1 MNLNNVY
8 DYDGSFSDNPVVLA
22 MYEGITTTLDEYY
35 DSLQAPPLS
44 ALLMPQD
51 LDAIHRVITSAKLS
65 GNGEKRI
72 FAIRDIMARRGFTQ
86 LAGGT
91 NRSVFTHPN
100 YPHIA
105 VKVAIDNVGI
115 HDNPA
120 EYNNQ
125 FILKPYCTKC
135 FEVSADGA
143 VGVFEKVGRIRNSVE
158 FYQMW
163 DDIYSLCEYFVTEK
177 ELLLEDFGIK
187 FFMNWGIRYGFGPVL
202 LDFPYVYDIDWDK
215 LHCDRPNDDGTI
227 CNGNIDYDDRFDF
240 LVCEKCGKRYR
251 AVDIAKK
258 REVGKGVLTKI
269 SGGKKMQITLKR
281 GNEVIKTTD
290 ELEVTKTMGKPAV
303 AKSWRNKI
311 MSNEAAGI
319 SSDSV
324 KIRLVRGGTEIASYQ
339 ADKVVKEDF
348 GLVVKVTRGEE
359 EVATT
364 TENHNIV
371 SDVEEN
377 SGLVVKVTR
386 EAEPVTEE
394 TPVVEENTEIPK
406 ITYTDSEVEE
416 SFIKD
421 VEAVVDQL
429 DDTTVTNETVED
441 SKDQDNVFAVRGKI
455 VNSVDSGIK
464 FVATDINKPF
474 NKILENMDDNHVD
487 IVDKGFMDAISEFS
501 NKNAEVEALVAKKVA
516 NDIDNVILDD
526 LKKNSITTK
535 EEAPVE
541 TSVEELDKEMAEA
554 EADAQTEP
562 IEDIDTAF
570 NHIFESLKKNSIAA
584 EKEEPVVEAV
594 EAVIE
599 EKLENSNSKRPAK
612 KAKKSSS
619 KKVEEKPKASKKKPV
634 AKKTTKVSKPVEI
647 VEEDPEDPKPALDT
661 STDTELLTDVAATLD
676 PYEAPIETE
685 AEVAH
690 DMIAEMVASK
700 EPIALELIRDSD
712 TKVTVD
718 DILKNY

>member
-44 ALLMPQD
+44 ALLLPQD

-100 YPHIA
+100 YPNIA

-187 FFMNWGIRYGFGPVL
+187 FFMNWGIRYGYGPVL

-269 SGGKKMQITLKR
+269 LGGKKMQITLKR
-281 GNEVIKTTD
+281 GNEVIMETNTPDVSKTI
-290 ELEVTKTMGKPAV
+290 GRPAV

-324 KIRLVRGGTEIASYQ
+324 KIKLVRGGKEIAAYQ
-339 ADKVVKEDF
+339 ASKVDKKEEDF

-359 EVATT
+359 EVVEDTT
-364 TENHNIV
+364 IN
-371 SDVEEN
+371 SSVEEN
-377 SGLVVKVTR
+377 SGLTVKATR
-386 EAEPVTEE
+386 ETEPVVEEKAETPVAEENVEEPVTEEAPVVEEPAVE
-394 TPVVEENTEIPK
+394 TPVVEENVEEPV
-406 ITYTDSEVEE
+406 VEE
-416 SFIKD
+416 SETHD
-421 VEAVVDQL
+421 SVES
-429 DDTTVTNETVED
+429 DDLAEESKIESISDDDSTIDPNIEFTTFDAAAE
-441 SKDQDNVFAVRGKI
+441 
-455 VNSVDSGIK
+455 
-464 FVATDINKPF
+464 F
-474 NKILENMDDNHVD
+474 NKILESRDN
-487 IVDKGFMDAISEFS
+487 
-501 NKNAEVEALVAKKVA
+501 
-516 NDIDNVILDD
+516 
-526 LKKNSITTK
+526 
-535 EEAPVE
+535 
-541 TSVEELDKEMAEA
+541 
-554 EADAQTEP
+554 
-562 IEDIDTAF
+562 
-570 NHIFESLKKNSIAA
+570 NHIADVIIE
-584 EKEEPVVEAV
+584 EEP
-594 EAVIE
+594 
-599 EKLENSNSKRPAK
+599 ENSNSKRPAK
-612 KAKKSSS
+612 KAKKSS
-619 KKVEEKPKASKKKPV
+619 KKIEKNVEEKPKASKKKSS
-634 AKKTTKVSKPVEI
+634 AKKTTKASKPVEI
-647 VEEDPEDPKPALDT
+647 VEDPEDPKPALDT
-661 STDTELLTDVAATLD
+661 STDTEILADIAATLD
-676 PYEAPIETE
+676 PYEAPVETE

-690 DMIAEMVASK
+690 DMVEEMVASGQ
-700 EPIALELIRDSD
+700 PISLELIRNSD

-718 DILKNY
+718 DILNNY

>member
-44 ALLMPQD
+44 TLLMPQD

-163 DDIYSLCEYFVTEK
+163 DDIYSLCEYFVIEK

-324 KIRLVRGGTEIASYQ
+324 KIRLVRGGTEISSYQ
-339 ADKVVKEDF
+339 ASKVVKEDF
-348 GLVVKVTRGEE
+348 GLVVKVTGGGDD
-359 EVATT
+359 VTAAT
-364 TENHNIV
+364 EDHNIT

-377 SGLVVKVTR
+377 SGMVVKVTR
-386 EAEPVTEE
+386 EAEPVAEE
-394 TPVVEENTEIPK
+394 TPVVKEK
-406 ITYTDSEVEE
+406 VEE
-416 SFIKD
+416 
-421 VEAVVDQL
+421 AV
-429 DDTTVTNETVED
+429 TEKETVED
-441 SKDQDNVFAVRGKI
+441 SKDRDNVFAVRGKI

-487 IVDKGFMDAISEFS
+487 IVDKDFMDAISEFG
-501 NKNAEVEALVAKKVA
+501 NKNAEVEALVAKKIA

-541 TSVEELDKEMAEA
+541 TSVDELDKEMAEA
-554 EADAQTEP
+554 EPDAQTEP

-570 NHIFESLKKNSIAA
+570 NHIFESLKKNSITVEEA
-584 EKEEPVVEAV
+584 EKVEPVVEAV

-634 AKKTTKVSKPVEI
+634 AKKTAKVSKPVEI

-700 EPIALELIRDSD
+700 EPITLELIRDSD

>member
-8 DYDGSFSDNPVVLA
+8 DYDGSFSDNPAVLA

-359 EVATT
+359 EVTATT
-364 TENHNIV
+364 EDHNIV

-386 EAEPVTEE
+386 EAEPVAEE
-394 TPVVEENTEIPK
+394 TPVVEEK
-406 ITYTDSEVEE
+406 VVEE
-416 SFIKD
+416 
-421 VEAVVDQL
+421 AVAEK
-429 DDTTVTNETVED
+429 ETVED

-455 VNSVDSGIK
+455 VNIVDSGIK

-487 IVDKGFMDAISEFS
+487 IVDKGFMDAISEFG
-501 NKNAEVEALVAKKVA
+501 NKNAGVEALVAKKVA

-535 EEAPVE
+535 EEAPEE
-541 TSVEELDKEMAEA
+541 TSVEELDKEIAEA
-554 EADAQTEP
+554 EADAQAEP

-570 NHIFESLKKNSIAA
+570 NHIFESLKKNSITAEEA
-584 EKEEPVVEAV
+584 EKVEPVVEAV

-647 VEEDPEDPKPALDT
+647 AEDPEDPKPALDT

>member
-386 EAEPVTEE
+386 EAEPVAEE
-394 TPVVEENTEIPK
+394 TPVVKENTEIPK

-464 FVATDINKPF
+464 FVAGDINKSF
-474 NKILENMDDNHVD
+474 NKILENMDNH
-487 IVDKGFMDAISEFS
+487 IVITDKG
-501 NKNAEVEALVAKKVA
+501 
-516 NDIDNVILDD
+516 
-526 LKKNSITTK
+526 
-535 EEAPVE
+535 EEATVE

-554 EADAQTEP
+554 EADVQAEP

-570 NHIFESLKKNSIAA
+570 NHIFESLKKNSITVEEA
-584 EKEEPVVEAV
+584 EKVEPVVEAV

-647 VEEDPEDPKPALDT
+647 AEDPEDPKPALDT

-685 AEVAH
+685 AEVVH

>member
-35 DSLQAPPLS
+35 DSLQAPSLS
-44 ALLMPQD
+44 TLLMPQD

-359 EVATT
+359 EVTTT

-377 SGLVVKVTR
+377 SGLVVRVTRGKEEVAEVEEPAIDSSVDENPELVVKVTR
-386 EAEPVTEE
+386 EAEPVAEE
-394 TPVVEENTEIPK
+394 TPAVEEK
-406 ITYTDSEVEE
+406 VEE
-416 SFIKD
+416 TATEEP
-421 VEAVVDQL
+421 VE
-429 DDTTVTNETVED
+429 EY
-441 SKDQDNVFAVRGKI
+441 KDQDNVFAVRGKI
-455 VNSVDSGIK
+455 VNSADISIE
-464 FVATDINKPF
+464 FVAGDINKPF
-474 NKILENMDDNHVD
+474 NKILENMDNH
-487 IVDKGFMDAISEFS
+487 IVITDKAHIDEIVKITDTE
-501 NKNAEVEALVAKKVA
+501 EPA
-516 NDIDNVILDD
+516 N
-526 LKKNSITTK
+526 

-541 TSVEELDKEMAEA
+541 TSVEELDNEIA
-554 EADAQTEP
+554 EADAQAES

-634 AKKTTKVSKPVEI
+634 AKKTTKVFKPVEI
-647 VEEDPEDPKPALDT
+647 AEDPEDPKPALDT

>member
-8 DYDGSFSDNPVVLA
+8 DYDGSFSDNPAVLA

-44 ALLMPQD
+44 TLLMPQD

-269 SGGKKMQITLKR
+269 SGGKRMQITLKR

-377 SGLVVKVTR
+377 SGMVVKVTR
-386 EAEPVTEE
+386 ETETVAEE

-429 DDTTVTNETVED
+429 DDTTITNETVED

-455 VNSVDSGIK
+455 VNSDDISIK
-464 FVATDINKPF
+464 FDAGDINKSF
-474 NKILENMDDNHVD
+474 NKILENDDM
-487 IVDKGFMDAISEFS
+487 KSFFGQ
-501 NKNAEVEALVAKKVA
+501 
-516 NDIDNVILDD
+516 ILDD
-526 LKKNSITTK
+526 LKKNSSIKAVDRIKIIASDINKSSNEILENMDDKIRAEIAESYAQLESTK
-535 EEAPVE
+535 
-541 TSVEELDKEMAEA
+541 
-554 EADAQTEP
+554 
-562 IEDIDTAF
+562 
-570 NHIFESLKKNSIAA
+570 
-584 EKEEPVVEAV
+584 KEEPVVEAV

-634 AKKTTKVSKPVEI
+634 AKKTAKVSKPVEI
-647 VEEDPEDPKPALDT
+647 AEDPEDPKPALDT

>member
-1 MNLNNVY
+1 
-8 DYDGSFSDNPVVLA
+8 

-35 DSLQAPPLS
+35 DSLQAPSLS
-44 ALLMPQD
+44 TLLMPQD

-359 EVATT
+359 EVTTAT
-364 TENHNIV
+364 EDHNIV

-386 EAEPVTEE
+386 GKEEVAEVEEPAIDSSVDENPELVVKVTREAEPVAEE
-394 TPVVEENTEIPK
+394 TPVIEEKVEETATEEP
-406 ITYTDSEVEE
+406 VEE
-416 SFIKD
+416 Y
-421 VEAVVDQL
+421 
-429 DDTTVTNETVED
+429 
-441 SKDQDNVFAVRGKI
+441 KDQDNVFAVRGKI
-455 VNSVDSGIK
+455 VNSDDISIK
-464 FVATDINKPF
+464 FVAGDINKSF
-474 NKILENMDDNHVD
+474 NKILENMDNH
-487 IVDKGFMDAISEFS
+487 IVIADKGIMEGINELANE
-501 NKNAEVEALVAKKVA
+501 NAKAEALVVKKLI
-516 NDIDNVILDD
+516 NDNDEEIRGFFDQVLSRNRALDNIE
-526 LKKNSITTK
+526 KNSIDK

-541 TSVEELDKEMAEA
+541 PEVKAEVVEEKVQKPA
-554 EADAQTEP
+554 
-562 IEDIDTAF
+562 I
-570 NHIFESLKKNSIAA
+570 
-584 EKEEPVVEAV
+584 EAV

-599 EKLENSNSKRPAK
+599 EELENSNSKRPAK

-634 AKKTTKVSKPVEI
+634 AKKTAKVSKPVEI
-647 VEEDPEDPKPALDT
+647 AEDPEDPKPALDT

>member
-100 YPHIA
+100 YPNIA

-269 SGGKKMQITLKR
+269 LGGKKMQITLKR
-281 GNEVIKTTD
+281 GNEVIMETNTPDVSKTI
-290 ELEVTKTMGKPAV
+290 GRPAV

-324 KIRLVRGGTEIASYQ
+324 KVKLVRGGKEIAAYQ
-339 ADKVVKEDF
+339 ASKVDKKEEDF

-359 EVATT
+359 EVVEDTT
-364 TENHNIV
+364 IN
-371 SDVEEN
+371 SSVEEN
-377 SGLVVKVTR
+377 SGLTVKVTR
-386 EAEPVTEE
+386 EAEPVVEEGEVEASVVEENAEENVTEE
-394 TPVVEENTEIPK
+394 TPVVEEPAVETPVVEENVEEPV
-406 ITYTDSEVEE
+406 VEE
-416 SFIKD
+416 SETHD
-421 VEAVVDQL
+421 GVES
-429 DDTTVTNETVED
+429 DDLAEESKIESISDDD
-441 SKDQDNVFAVRGKI
+441 STIDPNIEFTAFDA
-455 VNSVDSGIK
+455 
-464 FVATDINKPF
+464 AAEF
-474 NKILENMDDNHVD
+474 NKILESRDN
-487 IVDKGFMDAISEFS
+487 
-501 NKNAEVEALVAKKVA
+501 
-516 NDIDNVILDD
+516 
-526 LKKNSITTK
+526 
-535 EEAPVE
+535 
-541 TSVEELDKEMAEA
+541 
-554 EADAQTEP
+554 
-562 IEDIDTAF
+562 
-570 NHIFESLKKNSIAA
+570 NHIADVI
-584 EKEEPVVEAV
+584 
-594 EAVIE
+594 IE
-599 EKLENSNSKRPAK
+599 EELENSNSKRPAK
-612 KAKKSSS
+612 KAKKSS
-619 KKVEEKPKASKKKPV
+619 KKIEKNVEEKPKASKKKSS
-634 AKKTTKVSKPVEI
+634 AKKTTKASKPVEI
-647 VEEDPEDPKPALDT
+647 VEDPEDPKPALDT
-661 STDTELLTDVAATLD
+661 STDTEIMTDIAATLD
-676 PYEAPIETE
+676 TYEAPVETE

-690 DMIAEMVASK
+690 DMVEEMVASGQ
-700 EPIALELIRDSD
+700 PISLELIRNSD

-718 DILKNY
+718 DILNNY

>member
-44 ALLMPQD
+44 TLLMPQD

-100 YPHIA
+100 YPNIA

-386 EAEPVTEE
+386 EAEPVAEE
-394 TPVVEENTEIPK
+394 TPVVKEK
-406 ITYTDSEVEE
+406 VEE
-416 SFIKD
+416 
-421 VEAVVDQL
+421 AVAEK
-429 DDTTVTNETVED
+429 ETVED

-455 VNSVDSGIK
+455 VNSVDAGIK

-474 NKILENMDDNHVD
+474 NKILENMDDNHVVL
-487 IVDKGFMDAISEFS
+487 IDKAEEA
-501 NKNAEVEALVAKKVA
+501 NAEE
-516 NDIDNVILDD
+516 
-526 LKKNSITTK
+526 
-535 EEAPVE
+535 VE
-541 TSVEELDKEMAEA
+541 TSVDELDNEMAEA
-554 EADAQTEP
+554 EADAQAEP

-570 NHIFESLKKNSIAA
+570 NHIFESLKKNSIVGEDEEVLEKKEEA
-584 EKEEPVVEAV
+584 EKVEPVVEAV

>member
-8 DYDGSFSDNPVVLA
+8 DYDGSFSDNPAVLA

-269 SGGKKMQITLKR
+269 SGGKRMQITLKR

-311 MSNEAAGI
+311 MSNEATGI

-386 EAEPVTEE
+386 ETEPVAEE
-394 TPVVEENTEIPK
+394 TPVVEEK
-406 ITYTDSEVEE
+406 VEE
-416 SFIKD
+416 
-421 VEAVVDQL
+421 AV
-429 DDTTVTNETVED
+429 TKKETVED

-455 VNSVDSGIK
+455 VNSVDSIK
-464 FVATDINKPF
+464 SVDPDINKPF

-487 IVDKGFMDAISEFS
+487 IVDKGFMVAISEFG

-516 NDIDNVILDD
+516 NDVDNVVLDD

-535 EEAPVE
+535 EEAPEE
-541 TSVEELDKEMAEA
+541 TSVEDLDKEMAEA
-554 EADAQTEP
+554 EAEP

-570 NHIFESLKKNSIAA
+570 NHIFESLKKNSIAVEEA
-584 EKEEPVVEAV
+584 EKVEPVVEAV

-647 VEEDPEDPKPALDT
+647 AEDPEDPKPALDT

>member
-100 YPHIA
+100 YPNIA

-163 DDIYSLCEYFVTEK
+163 DDIYSLCEYFITEK

-187 FFMNWGIRYGFGPVL
+187 FFMNWGIRYGYGPVL

-269 SGGKKMQITLKR
+269 LGGKKMQITLKR
-281 GNEVIKTTD
+281 GNEVIMETNTPDVSKTI
-290 ELEVTKTMGKPAV
+290 GRPAV

-324 KIRLVRGGTEIASYQ
+324 KIKLVRGGKEIAAYQ
-339 ADKVVKEDF
+339 ASKVDKKEEDF

-359 EVATT
+359 EVVEDTT
-364 TENHNIV
+364 IN
-371 SDVEEN
+371 SSVEEN
-377 SGLVVKVTR
+377 SGLTVKVTR
-386 EAEPVTEE
+386 EAEPVVEEGEVEAPVVEENAEETVTEE
-394 TPVVEENTEIPK
+394 TPVVEEPAVETPV
-406 ITYTDSEVEE
+406 VEE
-416 SFIKD
+416 N
-421 VEAVVDQL
+421 VEEPVGEESETHDSVES
-429 DDTTVTNETVED
+429 DDLAEESKIESISDDD
-441 SKDQDNVFAVRGKI
+441 STIDPNIEFTAFDA
-455 VNSVDSGIK
+455 
-464 FVATDINKPF
+464 AAEF
-474 NKILENMDDNHVD
+474 NKILESRDN
-487 IVDKGFMDAISEFS
+487 
-501 NKNAEVEALVAKKVA
+501 
-516 NDIDNVILDD
+516 
-526 LKKNSITTK
+526 
-535 EEAPVE
+535 
-541 TSVEELDKEMAEA
+541 
-554 EADAQTEP
+554 
-562 IEDIDTAF
+562 
-570 NHIFESLKKNSIAA
+570 NHIADVI
-584 EKEEPVVEAV
+584 
-594 EAVIE
+594 IE
-599 EKLENSNSKRPAK
+599 EELENSNSKRPAK
-612 KAKKSSS
+612 KAKKSS
-619 KKVEEKPKASKKKPV
+619 KKIEKNVEEKPKASKKKSS
-634 AKKTTKVSKPVEI
+634 AKKTTKASKPVEI
-647 VEEDPEDPKPALDT
+647 VEDPEDPKPALDT
-661 STDTELLTDVAATLD
+661 STDTEILADIAATLD
-676 PYEAPIETE
+676 PYEAPVETE

-690 DMIAEMVASK
+690 DMVEEMVASGQ
-700 EPIALELIRDSD
+700 PISLELIRNSD

-718 DILKNY
+718 DILNNY

>member
-8 DYDGSFSDNPVVLA
+8 DYDGSFSDNPAVLA

-371 SDVEEN
+371 SNVEEN

-386 EAEPVTEE
+386 EAEPVAEE
-394 TPVVEENTEIPK
+394 TPVVEENTGIPK

-429 DDTTVTNETVED
+429 DDTTITNETVED

-474 NKILENMDDNHVD
+474 NKILENMDENHVA
-487 IVDKGFMDAISEFS
+487 ITEKAFVDNITK
-501 NKNAEVEALVAKKVA
+501 EADV
-516 NDIDNVILDD
+516 
-526 LKKNSITTK
+526 
-535 EEAPVE
+535 EEAPEE
-541 TSVEELDKEMAEA
+541 TSVEELDKEMA
-554 EADAQTEP
+554 DAQAEP

-570 NHIFESLKKNSIAA
+570 NHIFESLKKNSITVEEA
-584 EKEEPVVEAV
+584 EKVEPVVEAV

-619 KKVEEKPKASKKKPV
+619 KKVEEKPKASKKKPA

>member
-269 SGGKKMQITLKR
+269 SGGKRMQITLKR

-386 EAEPVTEE
+386 EAEPVAEE
-394 TPVVEENTEIPK
+394 TPVVEEKAE
-406 ITYTDSEVEE
+406 
-416 SFIKD
+416 
-421 VEAVVDQL
+421 EAVAKE
-429 DDTTVTNETVED
+429 ETVED

-487 IVDKGFMDAISEFS
+487 IVDKGFMDAISEFG

-541 TSVEELDKEMAEA
+541 TSVDELDKEMAEA
-554 EADAQTEP
+554 EADAQAES

-570 NHIFESLKKNSIAA
+570 NHIFESLKKNSVTVEEA
-584 EKEEPVVEAV
+584 EKVEPVVEAV
-594 EAVIE
+594 ESVIE

-634 AKKTTKVSKPVEI
+634 AKKTAKVSKPVD
-647 VEEDPEDPKPALDT
+647 VAEDPEDPKPALDT

>member
-100 YPHIA
+100 YPNIA

-187 FFMNWGIRYGFGPVL
+187 FFMNWGIRYGYGPVL

-258 REVGKGVLTKI
+258 REVGKGVLTKML
-269 SGGKKMQITLKR
+269 GGKKMQITLKR
-281 GNEVIKTTD
+281 GNEVIMETNTPDVSKTI
-290 ELEVTKTMGKPAV
+290 GRPAV

-319 SSDSV
+319 GSDSV
-324 KIRLVRGGTEIASYQ
+324 KIKLVRGGKEIAAYQ
-339 ADKVVKEDF
+339 ASKVDKKEEDF

-359 EVATT
+359 EKVVEDTT
-364 TENHNIV
+364 INSSVDDH
-371 SDVEEN
+371 
-377 SGLVVKVTR
+377 SGLVVKLTR
-386 EAEPVTEE
+386 EAK
-394 TPVVEENTEIPK
+394 PVVEEEAPVVEAEAETPVAEENVEEPATEEDAPVVEAEVKTQAIEENIDEPVVEDT
-406 ITYTDSEVEE
+406 IVDESEVHDNVESDDLAEE
-416 SFIKD
+416 SKIESVND
-421 VEAVVDQL
+421 
-429 DDTTVTNETVED
+429 ND
-441 SKDQDNVFAVRGKI
+441 SAID
-455 VNSVDSGIK
+455 
-464 FVATDINKPF
+464 TDIDSAAFDTAAEF
-474 NKILENMDDNHVD
+474 NKILE
-487 IVDKGFMDAISEFS
+487 EE
-501 NKNAEVEALVAKKVA
+501 NKNQVAA
-516 NDIDNVILDD
+516 I
-526 LKKNSITTK
+526 
-535 EEAPVE
+535 EEAP
-541 TSVEELDKEMAEA
+541 AEVA
-554 EADAQTEP
+554 
-562 IEDIDTAF
+562 
-570 NHIFESLKKNSIAA
+570 
-584 EKEEPVVEAV
+584 
-594 EAVIE
+594 IE
-599 EKLENSNSKRPAK
+599 EELENSNSKRPAK

-619 KKVEEKPKASKKKPV
+619 KKVEEKPKAKASKKKPV

-647 VEEDPEDPKPALDT
+647 VDDPEDPKPALDT
-661 STDTELLTDVAATLD
+661 STDTGILTDVVATLD
-676 PYEAPIETE
+676 PYEAPVEIES
-685 AEVAH
+685 EVAH
-690 DMIAEMVASK
+690 DMVEEMVASGQ
-700 EPIALELIRDSD
+700 PISLELIRNSD

-718 DILKNY
+718 DILNNY

>member
-100 YPHIA
+100 YPNIA

-187 FFMNWGIRYGFGPVL
+187 FFMNWGIRYGYGPVL

-269 SGGKKMQITLKR
+269 LGGKKMQITLKR

-348 GLVVKVTRGEE
+348 GLVVKVTRCE

-364 TENHNIV
+364 TEDHNIV
-371 SDVEEN
+371 SDDEEN

-386 EAEPVTEE
+386 EAEPVAEE

-429 DDTTVTNETVED
+429 DDTTITNETVED

-455 VNSVDSGIK
+455 VNSDDISIE
-464 FVATDINKPF
+464 FVAGDINKSS
-474 NKILENMDDNHVD
+474 NEILENIDDK
-487 IVDKGFMDAISEFS
+487 IR
-501 NKNAEVEALVAKKVA
+501 AEIAESYAQLE
-516 NDIDNVILDD
+516 
-526 LKKNSITTK
+526 STK
-535 EEAPVE
+535 
-541 TSVEELDKEMAEA
+541 
-554 EADAQTEP
+554 
-562 IEDIDTAF
+562 
-570 NHIFESLKKNSIAA
+570 
-584 EKEEPVVEAV
+584 KEEPVVEAV

-647 VEEDPEDPKPALDT
+647 VEDPEDPKPALDT
-661 STDTELLTDVAATLD
+661 STDTEILADIAATLD
-676 PYEAPIETE
+676 PYEAPVETE

-690 DMIAEMVASK
+690 DMVEEMVASGQ
-700 EPIALELIRDSD
+700 PISLELIRNSD

-718 DILKNY
+718 DILNNY

>member
-35 DSLQAPPLS
+35 DSLQAPSLS
-44 ALLMPQD
+44 TLLMPQD

-359 EVATT
+359 EVTTAT
-364 TENHNIV
+364 EDHNIV

-386 EAEPVTEE
+386 GKEEVAEVEEPAIDSSVDENPELVVKVTREAEPVAEE
-394 TPVVEENTEIPK
+394 TPVIEEKVEETATEEP
-406 ITYTDSEVEE
+406 VEE
-416 SFIKD
+416 Y
-421 VEAVVDQL
+421 
-429 DDTTVTNETVED
+429 
-441 SKDQDNVFAVRGKI
+441 KDQDNVFAVRGKI
-455 VNSVDSGIK
+455 VNSDDISIK
-464 FVATDINKPF
+464 FVAGDINKSF
-474 NKILENMDDNHVD
+474 NKILENMDNH
-487 IVDKGFMDAISEFS
+487 IVIADKGIMEGINELANE
-501 NKNAEVEALVAKKVA
+501 NAKAEALVVKKLI
-516 NDIDNVILDD
+516 NDNDEEIRGFFDQVLSRNRALDNIE
-526 LKKNSITTK
+526 KNSIDK

-541 TSVEELDKEMAEA
+541 PEVKAEVVEEKVQKPA
-554 EADAQTEP
+554 
-562 IEDIDTAF
+562 I
-570 NHIFESLKKNSIAA
+570 
-584 EKEEPVVEAV
+584 EAV

-599 EKLENSNSKRPAK
+599 EELENSNSKRPAK

-634 AKKTTKVSKPVEI
+634 AKKTAKVSKPVEI
-647 VEEDPEDPKPALDT
+647 AEDPEDPKPALDT

>member
-135 FEVSADGA
+135 FEISADGA

-377 SGLVVKVTR
+377 SGMVVKVTR
-386 EAEPVTEE
+386 EAEPVAEE

-406 ITYTDSEVEE
+406 IAYTDSEVEE

-429 DDTTVTNETVED
+429 DDTTITNETVED

-455 VNSVDSGIK
+455 VNSVDSSIK
-464 FVATDINKPF
+464 FVAGDINKSF
-474 NKILENMDDNHVD
+474 NKTLENDDMKSFFGQV
-487 IVDKGFMDAISEFS
+487 
-501 NKNAEVEALVAKKVA
+501 
-516 NDIDNVILDD
+516 LDD
-526 LKKNSITTK
+526 LKKNSSIKAVDRIKIVASDINKSSNEILKNMDDKIRAEIAESYAQLESTK
-535 EEAPVE
+535 
-541 TSVEELDKEMAEA
+541 KE
-554 EADAQTEP
+554 
-562 IEDIDTAF
+562 
-570 NHIFESLKKNSIAA
+570 K
-584 EKEEPVVEAV
+584 PVVEAV

-647 VEEDPEDPKPALDT
+647 AEDP
-661 STDTELLTDVAATLD
+661 
-676 PYEAPIETE
+676 
-685 AEVAH
+685 
-690 DMIAEMVASK
+690 
-700 EPIALELIRDSD
+700 
-712 TKVTVD
+712 
-718 DILKNY
+718 

>member
-100 YPHIA
+100 YPNIA

-163 DDIYSLCEYFVTEK
+163 DDIYSLCEYFITEK

-187 FFMNWGIRYGFGPVL
+187 FFMNWGIRYGYGPVL

-269 SGGKKMQITLKR
+269 LGGKKMQITLKR
-281 GNEVIKTTD
+281 GNEVIMETNTPDVSKTI
-290 ELEVTKTMGKPAV
+290 GRPAV

-324 KIRLVRGGTEIASYQ
+324 KIRLVRGGKEITTYQ
-339 ADKVVKEDF
+339 ASKVDKEEDF

-359 EVATT
+359 EKVVEDT
-364 TENHNIV
+364 NINSSV
-371 SDVEEN
+371 DEH
-377 SGLVVKVTR
+377 SGLVVNVTR
-386 EAEPVTEE
+386 EAEPVVEEEAPVVEEGEVEAPVVEENAEETVTEE
-394 TPVVEENTEIPK
+394 TPVVEEPAVETPVVEENVEEPV
-406 ITYTDSEVEE
+406 VEE
-416 SFIKD
+416 SETHD
-421 VEAVVDQL
+421 SVES
-429 DDTTVTNETVED
+429 DDLAEESKIESISDDD
-441 SKDQDNVFAVRGKI
+441 STIDPNIEFTAFDA
-455 VNSVDSGIK
+455 
-464 FVATDINKPF
+464 AAEF
-474 NKILENMDDNHVD
+474 NKILESRDN
-487 IVDKGFMDAISEFS
+487 
-501 NKNAEVEALVAKKVA
+501 
-516 NDIDNVILDD
+516 
-526 LKKNSITTK
+526 
-535 EEAPVE
+535 
-541 TSVEELDKEMAEA
+541 
-554 EADAQTEP
+554 
-562 IEDIDTAF
+562 
-570 NHIFESLKKNSIAA
+570 NHIADVI
-584 EKEEPVVEAV
+584 
-594 EAVIE
+594 IE
-599 EKLENSNSKRPAK
+599 EELENSNSKRPAK
-612 KAKKSSS
+612 KAKKSS
-619 KKVEEKPKASKKKPV
+619 KKVEKNVEEKLKVSKKKSS
-634 AKKTTKVSKPVEI
+634 AKKTTKASKPVEI
-647 VEEDPEDPKPALDT
+647 VEDPEDPKPALDT
-661 STDTELLTDVAATLD
+661 STDTEIMTDIAATLD
-676 PYEAPIETE
+676 PYEAPVETE

-690 DMIAEMVASK
+690 DMVEEMVASGQ
-700 EPIALELIRDSD
+700 PISLELIRNSD

-718 DILKNY
+718 DILNNY

>member
-100 YPHIA
+100 YPNIA

-386 EAEPVTEE
+386 EAAEPVNEE
-394 TPVVEENTEIPK
+394 AVVEENTEIPK

-429 DDTTVTNETVED
+429 DDTTITNETVED

-455 VNSVDSGIK
+455 VNSDDISIK
-464 FVATDINKPF
+464 FVAGDINKSF
-474 NKILENMDDNHVD
+474 NKILENMDNH
-487 IVDKGFMDAISEFS
+487 IVITDKAHIDEI
-501 NKNAEVEALVAKKVA
+501 AKIADTEEPA
-516 NDIDNVILDD
+516 N
-526 LKKNSITTK
+526 

-541 TSVEELDKEMAEA
+541 TSVEELDNEIAEA
-554 EADAQTEP
+554 EADAQAES

-584 EKEEPVVEAV
+584 EKEEPAVEAV

-634 AKKTTKVSKPVEI
+634 AKKTTKVSKPAEI

>member
-364 TENHNIV
+364 TKNHNIV

-386 EAEPVTEE
+386 ETEPVAEE
-394 TPVVEENTEIPK
+394 TPVVEEK
-406 ITYTDSEVEE
+406 VEE
-416 SFIKD
+416 
-421 VEAVVDQL
+421 AV
-429 DDTTVTNETVED
+429 TEKETVED

-455 VNSVDSGIK
+455 VNDIDSGIK

-487 IVDKGFMDAISEFS
+487 IVDKDFMDAISEFG

-516 NDIDNVILDD
+516 NDMDNVILDD

-541 TSVEELDKEMAEA
+541 TSAEELDKEMSEA
-554 EADAQTEP
+554 EADAQAEP

-570 NHIFESLKKNSIAA
+570 NHIFESLKKNSITVEEA
-584 EKEEPVVEAV
+584 EKVEPVVEAV

-619 KKVEEKPKASKKKPV
+619 KKVEEKAKASKKKPV

-647 VEEDPEDPKPALDT
+647 AEDPEDPKPALDT

>member
-135 FEVSADGA
+135 FEVSTDGA

-269 SGGKKMQITLKR
+269 SGGKRMQITLKR

-359 EVATT
+359 EVTAT

-386 EAEPVTEE
+386 EAEPVAEE
-394 TPVVEENTEIPK
+394 TPVVEEK
-406 ITYTDSEVEE
+406 VEE
-416 SFIKD
+416 
-421 VEAVVDQL
+421 AV
-429 DDTTVTNETVED
+429 TKKETVED

-464 FVATDINKPF
+464 FVATNINKPF

-487 IVDKGFMDAISEFS
+487 IVDKDFMDAISEFG
-501 NKNAEVEALVAKKVA
+501 NKNAEVEALVAKKIA

-541 TSVEELDKEMAEA
+541 TSVDELDKEMAEA
-554 EADAQTEP
+554 EADAQAES

-570 NHIFESLKKNSIAA
+570 NHIFESLKKNSITVEEA
-584 EKEEPVVEAV
+584 EKVEPVVEAV

-647 VEEDPEDPKPALDT
+647 AEDPEDPKPALDT

-700 EPIALELIRDSD
+700 KPIALELIRDSD

>member
-8 DYDGSFSDNPVVLA
+8 DYDGSFSDNPAVLA

-364 TENHNIV
+364 TENHNIT
-371 SDVEEN
+371 SDVDEN
-377 SGLVVKVTR
+377 SGMVVKVTR
-386 EAEPVTEE
+386 EAEPVAKE
-394 TPVVEENTEIPK
+394 TPVVEEK
-406 ITYTDSEVEE
+406 VVEE
-416 SFIKD
+416 
-421 VEAVVDQL
+421 AVDEK
-429 DDTTVTNETVED
+429 ETVED

-455 VNSVDSGIK
+455 VNSVDSGIE

-474 NKILENMDDNHVD
+474 NKILENMDDNHVA
-487 IVDKGFMDAISEFS
+487 ITDKDFMDAICEFG

-516 NDIDNVILDD
+516 NDVDNVILDD

-541 TSVEELDKEMAEA
+541 TSVEELDKEMVEA
-554 EADAQTEP
+554 KADAQAES

-570 NHIFESLKKNSIAA
+570 NHIFESLKKNSIAVEET

-647 VEEDPEDPKPALDT
+647 AEDPEDPKPALDT

>member
-8 DYDGSFSDNPVVLA
+8 DYDGSFSDNPAVLA

-202 LDFPYVYDIDWDK
+202 LDFPYVYDIDWDR

-269 SGGKKMQITLKR
+269 SGGKRMQITLKR

-359 EVATT
+359 EVTTAT
-364 TENHNIV
+364 EDHNIV

-386 EAEPVTEE
+386 EAEPVAEE
-394 TPVVEENTEIPK
+394 TPVVEENTGVPK

-474 NKILENMDDNHVD
+474 NKILENMDNH
-487 IVDKGFMDAISEFS
+487 IVITDKG
-501 NKNAEVEALVAKKVA
+501 
-516 NDIDNVILDD
+516 
-526 LKKNSITTK
+526 

-554 EADAQTEP
+554 EADAQAEP

-570 NHIFESLKKNSIAA
+570 NHIFESLKKNSITVEEA
-584 EKEEPVVEAV
+584 EKVEPVVEAV
-594 EAVIE
+594 EVVIE

-612 KAKKSSS
+612 KAKKSS

-634 AKKTTKVSKPVEI
+634 AKKTAKVSKPVEI

>member
-386 EAEPVTEE
+386 EAEPVAEE
-394 TPVVEENTEIPK
+394 TPVVEEK
-406 ITYTDSEVEE
+406 VEE
-416 SFIKD
+416 
-421 VEAVVDQL
+421 AV
-429 DDTTVTNETVED
+429 TKKETIED
-441 SKDQDNVFAVRGKI
+441 SKDQDGVFAIRGKI

-474 NKILENMDDNHVD
+474 NKILENMDNH
-487 IVDKGFMDAISEFS
+487 IVITDKAHIDEIVKIADAE
-501 NKNAEVEALVAKKVA
+501 EQA
-516 NDIDNVILDD
+516 N
-526 LKKNSITTK
+526 

-541 TSVEELDKEMAEA
+541 TSVEELDNEIAEA
-554 EADAQTEP
+554 EADAQAES

-612 KAKKSSS
+612 KTKKSSS

-676 PYEAPIETE
+676 PYEAPTETE

>member
-303 AKSWRNKI
+303 AKSWKNKI

-386 EAEPVTEE
+386 ETEPVAEE
-394 TPVVEENTEIPK
+394 TPVVKEK
-406 ITYTDSEVEE
+406 VEE
-416 SFIKD
+416 
-421 VEAVVDQL
+421 
-429 DDTTVTNETVED
+429 TVAEKETVED

-474 NKILENMDDNHVD
+474 NKILENMGDNHVD
-487 IVDKGFMDAISEFS
+487 IVDKDFMDAISEFGS
-501 NKNAEVEALVAKKVA
+501 KNAEVEALVAKKVA

-554 EADAQTEP
+554 EVDAQAESV
-562 IEDIDTAF
+562 EDIDTAF
-570 NHIFESLKKNSIAA
+570 NHIFESLKKNSITAEEA
-584 EKEEPVVEAV
+584 EKVEPVVEAV

-619 KKVEEKPKASKKKPV
+619 KKVEEKPKASKKKP
-634 AKKTTKVSKPVEI
+634 ATKKTTKVSKPVEI

>member
-8 DYDGSFSDNPVVLA
+8 DYDGSFSDNPVALA

-269 SGGKKMQITLKR
+269 SGGKRMQITLKR

-348 GLVVKVTRGEE
+348 GLVVKVTR
-359 EVATT
+359 
-364 TENHNIV
+364 
-371 SDVEEN
+371 
-377 SGLVVKVTR
+377 
-386 EAEPVTEE
+386 EAEPVAEE
-394 TPVVEENTEIPK
+394 TPVVKEK
-406 ITYTDSEVEE
+406 VEE
-416 SFIKD
+416 AIGEK
-421 VEAVVDQL
+421 
-429 DDTTVTNETVED
+429 ETVED

-474 NKILENMDDNHVD
+474 NKILENMDNH
-487 IVDKGFMDAISEFS
+487 IVITDKAHIDEIVKIADTE
-501 NKNAEVEALVAKKVA
+501 EPA
-516 NDIDNVILDD
+516 N
-526 LKKNSITTK
+526 

-541 TSVEELDKEMAEA
+541 TSVEELDNEIAEA
-554 EADAQTEP
+554 EADAQAES

-647 VEEDPEDPKPALDT
+647 AEDPEDPKPALDT

>member
-8 DYDGSFSDNPVVLA
+8 DYDGSFSDNPAVLA

-290 ELEVTKTMGKPAV
+290 ELEVTKTIGKPAV

-386 EAEPVTEE
+386 ETEPVAEE

-455 VNSVDSGIK
+455 VNSDDIGIK
-464 FVATDINKPF
+464 FVAGDINKSF
-474 NKILENMDDNHVD
+474 NKILENMDNH
-487 IVDKGFMDAISEFS
+487 IVITDKAHIDEI
-501 NKNAEVEALVAKKVA
+501 AKIADTEEPA
-516 NDIDNVILDD
+516 N
-526 LKKNSITTK
+526 

-541 TSVEELDKEMAEA
+541 TSVEELDNEIAEA
-554 EADAQTEP
+554 EADAQAES

-584 EKEEPVVEAV
+584 EKEEPVV

-647 VEEDPEDPKPALDT
+647 AEDPEDPKPALDT

>member
-163 DDIYSLCEYFVTEK
+163 DDIYSLCEYFITEK

-187 FFMNWGIRYGFGPVL
+187 FFMNWGIRYGYGPVL

-269 SGGKKMQITLKR
+269 LGGKKMQITLKR
-281 GNEVIKTTD
+281 GNEVIMETNTPDVSKTI
-290 ELEVTKTMGKPAV
+290 GRPAV

-324 KIRLVRGGTEIASYQ
+324 KIKLVRGGKEIAAYQ
-339 ADKVVKEDF
+339 ASKVDKKEEDF

-359 EVATT
+359 EVVEDTT
-364 TENHNIV
+364 IN
-371 SDVEEN
+371 SSVEEN
-377 SGLVVKVTR
+377 SGLTVKVTR
-386 EAEPVTEE
+386 EAEPVVEEGEVEAPVVEENAEEAVTEE
-394 TPVVEENTEIPK
+394 TPVVEEPAVETPVVEENVEEPV
-406 ITYTDSEVEE
+406 VEE
-416 SFIKD
+416 SETHD
-421 VEAVVDQL
+421 SVES
-429 DDTTVTNETVED
+429 DDLAEESKIESISDDDSTIDPNIEFTTFDAAAE
-441 SKDQDNVFAVRGKI
+441 
-455 VNSVDSGIK
+455 
-464 FVATDINKPF
+464 F
-474 NKILENMDDNHVD
+474 NKILESRDN
-487 IVDKGFMDAISEFS
+487 
-501 NKNAEVEALVAKKVA
+501 
-516 NDIDNVILDD
+516 
-526 LKKNSITTK
+526 
-535 EEAPVE
+535 
-541 TSVEELDKEMAEA
+541 
-554 EADAQTEP
+554 
-562 IEDIDTAF
+562 
-570 NHIFESLKKNSIAA
+570 NHIADVI
-584 EKEEPVVEAV
+584 
-594 EAVIE
+594 IE
-599 EKLENSNSKRPAK
+599 EELENSNSKRPAK
-612 KAKKSSS
+612 KAKKSS
-619 KKVEEKPKASKKKPV
+619 KKIEKNVEEKPKASKKKSS
-634 AKKTTKVSKPVEI
+634 AKKTTKASKPVEI
-647 VEEDPEDPKPALDT
+647 VEDPEDPKPALDT
-661 STDTELLTDVAATLD
+661 STDTEILADIAATLD
-676 PYEAPIETE
+676 PYEAPVETE

-690 DMIAEMVASK
+690 DMVEEMVASGQ
-700 EPIALELIRDSD
+700 PISLELIRNSD

-718 DILKNY
+718 DILNNY

>member
-8 DYDGSFSDNPVVLA
+8 DYDGSFSDNPAVLA

-44 ALLMPQD
+44 TLLMPQD

-386 EAEPVTEE
+386 EAEPVAEE
-394 TPVVEENTEIPK
+394 TPVVEEK
-406 ITYTDSEVEE
+406 VE
-416 SFIKD
+416 
-421 VEAVVDQL
+421 EAVVEK
-429 DDTTVTNETVED
+429 ETVED
-441 SKDQDNVFAVRGKI
+441 PKDQDNVFAVRGKI

-474 NKILENMDDNHVD
+474 NKILENMDNH
-487 IVDKGFMDAISEFS
+487 IVITDKAHIDEIVKIADTE
-501 NKNAEVEALVAKKVA
+501 EPA
-516 NDIDNVILDD
+516 N
-526 LKKNSITTK
+526 

-541 TSVEELDKEMAEA
+541 TSVEELDNEIAES
-554 EADAQTEP
+554 EADAQAES

>member
-100 YPHIA
+100 YPNIA

-187 FFMNWGIRYGFGPVL
+187 FFMNWGIRYGYGPVL

-269 SGGKKMQITLKR
+269 LGGKKMQITLKR
-281 GNEVIKTTD
+281 GNEVIMETNTPDVSKTI
-290 ELEVTKTMGKPAV
+290 GRPAV

-324 KIRLVRGGTEIASYQ
+324 KIKLVRGGKEIAAYQ
-339 ADKVVKEDF
+339 ASKVDKKEEDF
-348 GLVVKVTRGEE
+348 GLIVKVTRGEE
-359 EVATT
+359 EVVEDTT
-364 TENHNIV
+364 IN
-371 SDVEEN
+371 SSVEEN
-377 SGLVVKVTR
+377 SGLTVKVTR
-386 EAEPVTEE
+386 EAEPVVEEGEVEAPVVEENAEENVTDETPVVEEPAVE
-394 TPVVEENTEIPK
+394 TPVVEENVEEPV
-406 ITYTDSEVEE
+406 VEE
-416 SFIKD
+416 SETHD
-421 VEAVVDQL
+421 SVES
-429 DDTTVTNETVED
+429 DDLAEESKIESISDDD
-441 SKDQDNVFAVRGKI
+441 STIDPNIEFTAFDA
-455 VNSVDSGIK
+455 
-464 FVATDINKPF
+464 AAEF
-474 NKILENMDDNHVD
+474 NKILESRDNDHIAD
-487 IVDKGFMDAISEFS
+487 
-501 NKNAEVEALVAKKVA
+501 
-516 NDIDNVILDD
+516 VI
-526 LKKNSITTK
+526 
-535 EEAPVE
+535 
-541 TSVEELDKEMAEA
+541 
-554 EADAQTEP
+554 
-562 IEDIDTAF
+562 
-570 NHIFESLKKNSIAA
+570 
-584 EKEEPVVEAV
+584 
-594 EAVIE
+594 IE
-599 EKLENSNSKRPAK
+599 EELENSNSKRPAK
-612 KAKKSSS
+612 KAKKSS
-619 KKVEEKPKASKKKPV
+619 KKIEKNVEEKPKASKKKSS
-634 AKKTTKVSKPVEI
+634 AKKTTKASKPVEI
-647 VEEDPEDPKPALDT
+647 VEDPEDPKPALDT
-661 STDTELLTDVAATLD
+661 STDTEIMTDIAATLD
-676 PYEAPIETE
+676 PYEAPVETE

-690 DMIAEMVASK
+690 DMVEEMVASGQ
-700 EPIALELIRDSD
+700 PISLELIRNSD

-718 DILKNY
+718 DILNNY

>member
-100 YPHIA
+100 YPNIA

-187 FFMNWGIRYGFGPVL
+187 FFMNWGIRYGYGPVL

-269 SGGKKMQITLKR
+269 LGGKKMQITLKR
-281 GNEVIKTTD
+281 GNEVIMETNTPDVSKTI
-290 ELEVTKTMGKPAV
+290 GRPAV

-324 KIRLVRGGTEIASYQ
+324 KIKLVRGGKEIAAYQ
-339 ADKVVKEDF
+339 ASKVDKKEEDF

-359 EVATT
+359 EVVEDTT
-364 TENHNIV
+364 ID
-371 SDVEEN
+371 SSVEEN
-377 SGLVVKVTR
+377 SGLTVKVTR
-386 EAEPVTEE
+386 EAEPVVEEGEVEAPVVEENAEETVTEE
-394 TPVVEENTEIPK
+394 TPVVEEPVVETPVVEENVEEPV
-406 ITYTDSEVEE
+406 VEE
-416 SFIKD
+416 SETHD
-421 VEAVVDQL
+421 SVES
-429 DDTTVTNETVED
+429 DDLAEESKIESISDDD
-441 SKDQDNVFAVRGKI
+441 STIDPNIEFTAFDA
-455 VNSVDSGIK
+455 
-464 FVATDINKPF
+464 AAEF
-474 NKILENMDDNHVD
+474 NKILESRDN
-487 IVDKGFMDAISEFS
+487 
-501 NKNAEVEALVAKKVA
+501 
-516 NDIDNVILDD
+516 
-526 LKKNSITTK
+526 
-535 EEAPVE
+535 
-541 TSVEELDKEMAEA
+541 
-554 EADAQTEP
+554 
-562 IEDIDTAF
+562 
-570 NHIFESLKKNSIAA
+570 NHIADVI
-584 EKEEPVVEAV
+584 
-594 EAVIE
+594 IE
-599 EKLENSNSKRPAK
+599 EELENSNSKRPAK
-612 KAKKSSS
+612 KAKKSS
-619 KKVEEKPKASKKKPV
+619 KKIEKSVEEKPKASKKKSS
-634 AKKTTKVSKPVEI
+634 AKKTTKASKPVEI
-647 VEEDPEDPKPALDT
+647 VDDPEDPKPALDT
-661 STDTELLTDVAATLD
+661 STDTEILADIAATLD
-676 PYEAPIETE
+676 PYEAPVETE

-690 DMIAEMVASK
+690 DMVEEMVASGQ
-700 EPIALELIRDSD
+700 PISLELIRNSD

-718 DILKNY
+718 DILNNY

>member
-44 ALLMPQD
+44 TLLMPQD

-303 AKSWRNKI
+303 AKSWKNKI

-386 EAEPVTEE
+386 ETEPVAEE
-394 TPVVEENTEIPK
+394 TPVVEEK
-406 ITYTDSEVEE
+406 
-416 SFIKD
+416 
-421 VEAVVDQL
+421 
-429 DDTTVTNETVED
+429 VED

-455 VNSVDSGIK
+455 VNSVDAGIK

-474 NKILENMDDNHVD
+474 NKILENMDNH
-487 IVDKGFMDAISEFS
+487 IVITDKAEEADAE
-501 NKNAEVEALVAKKVA
+501 EPV
-516 NDIDNVILDD
+516 
-526 LKKNSITTK
+526 T

-541 TSVEELDKEMAEA
+541 TSIDELDNEMAEA
-554 EADAQTEP
+554 EADAQAES

-570 NHIFESLKKNSIAA
+570 NHIFESLKKNSIAGEDEDVLEKKEEA

-700 EPIALELIRDSD
+700 EPIALELIGDSD

>member
-8 DYDGSFSDNPVVLA
+8 DYDGSFSDNPAVLA

-35 DSLQAPPLS
+35 DSLQAPALS
-44 ALLMPQD
+44 TLLMPQD

-386 EAEPVTEE
+386 EAEPVAEE

-421 VEAVVDQL
+421 AEAVVDQL
-429 DDTTVTNETVED
+429 DDTTITNETVED
-441 SKDQDNVFAVRGKI
+441 SKDQDGVFAVRGKI

-474 NKILENMDDNHVD
+474 NKILENMDNH
-487 IVDKGFMDAISEFS
+487 IVITDKAFTDTISEM
-501 NKNAEVEALVAKKVA
+501 
-516 NDIDNVILDD
+516 
-526 LKKNSITTK
+526 
-535 EEAPVE
+535 
-541 TSVEELDKEMAEA
+541 DKEMEEA
-554 EADAQTEP
+554 EADAQAES
-562 IEDIDTAF
+562 IEDIDEAF
-570 NHIFESLKKNSIAA
+570 NHIFESLKKNSIANEDVS
-584 EKEEPVVEAV
+584 EKKEEVEKAEPVVEAV

>member
-100 YPHIA
+100 YPNIA

-187 FFMNWGIRYGFGPVL
+187 FFMNWGIRYGYGPVL

-269 SGGKKMQITLKR
+269 LGGKKMQITLKR
-281 GNEVIKTTD
+281 GNEVIMETNTPDVSKTI
-290 ELEVTKTMGKPAV
+290 GRPAV

-324 KIRLVRGGTEIASYQ
+324 KIKLVRGGKEIAAYQ
-339 ADKVVKEDF
+339 ASKVDKKEEDF
-348 GLVVKVTRGEE
+348 GLIVKVTRGEE
-359 EVATT
+359 EKVVEDT
-364 TENHNIV
+364 NINSSV
-371 SDVEEN
+371 DEH
-377 SGLVVKVTR
+377 SGLVVKLTR
-386 EAEPVTEE
+386 EAEHVVEEAPVVEEKAE
-394 TPVVEENTEIPK
+394 TPVVEENVEEPATEEEAPVEA
-406 ITYTDSEVEE
+406 EVETHVVEENIEEPAVEENAIDE
-416 SFIKD
+416 SEAHD
-421 VEAVVDQL
+421 SVES
-429 DDTTVTNETVED
+429 DDLAEESKIESINGGDSTIDSDIEPTTFDTAAE
-441 SKDQDNVFAVRGKI
+441 
-455 VNSVDSGIK
+455 
-464 FVATDINKPF
+464 F
-474 NKILENMDDNHVD
+474 NKILEE
-487 IVDKGFMDAISEFS
+487 VDKNYDDIAEEAVTDDITVTFNRALDSMRKTVNTEETP
-501 NKNAEVEALVAKKVA
+501 AEVA
-516 NDIDNVILDD
+516 
-526 LKKNSITTK
+526 
-535 EEAPVE
+535 
-541 TSVEELDKEMAEA
+541 
-554 EADAQTEP
+554 
-562 IEDIDTAF
+562 
-570 NHIFESLKKNSIAA
+570 
-584 EKEEPVVEAV
+584 
-594 EAVIE
+594 IE
-599 EKLENSNSKRPAK
+599 EELENSNSKRPAK

-619 KKVEEKPKASKKKPV
+619 KKVEEKPKAKASKKKPA
-634 AKKTTKVSKPVEI
+634 AKKTTKASKPVEI
-647 VEEDPEDPKPALDT
+647 VEDPEDPKPALDT
-661 STDTELLTDVAATLD
+661 STDAEIMTDIAATLD
-676 PYEAPIETE
+676 PYEAPVETE

-690 DMIAEMVASK
+690 DMVEEMVASGQ
-700 EPIALELIRDSD
+700 PISLELIRNSD

-718 DILKNY
+718 DILNNY

>member
-44 ALLMPQD
+44 TLLMPQD

-386 EAEPVTEE
+386 EAEHTAEE
-394 TPVVEENTEIPK
+394 TPVVEENTGVPK

-474 NKILENMDDNHVD
+474 NKILENMDNH
-487 IVDKGFMDAISEFS
+487 IVITDKG
-501 NKNAEVEALVAKKVA
+501 
-516 NDIDNVILDD
+516 
-526 LKKNSITTK
+526 

-554 EADAQTEP
+554 EADAQAES

-619 KKVEEKPKASKKKPV
+619 KKIEEKPKASKKKPV

>member
-72 FAIRDIMARRGFTQ
+72 FAIRDIMARRDFTQ

-100 YPHIA
+100 YPNIA

-187 FFMNWGIRYGFGPVL
+187 FFMNWGIRYGYGPVL

-258 REVGKGVLTKI
+258 REVGKGVLTKML
-269 SGGKKMQITLKR
+269 GGKKMQITLKR
-281 GNEVIKTTD
+281 GNEVIMETNTPDVSKTI
-290 ELEVTKTMGKPAV
+290 GRPAV

-324 KIRLVRGGTEIASYQ
+324 KIKLVRGGKEIAAYQ
-339 ADKVVKEDF
+339 ASKVDKKEEDF

-359 EVATT
+359 EVVEDTT
-364 TENHNIV
+364 IN
-371 SDVEEN
+371 SSVEEN
-377 SGLVVKVTR
+377 SGLTVKVTR
-386 EAEPVTEE
+386 EAEPVVEEGEVEAPVVEENAEETVTEE
-394 TPVVEENTEIPK
+394 TPVVEEPAVETPVVEENGEEPV
-406 ITYTDSEVEE
+406 VEE
-416 SFIKD
+416 SETHD
-421 VEAVVDQL
+421 SVES
-429 DDTTVTNETVED
+429 DDLAEESKIESISDDD
-441 SKDQDNVFAVRGKI
+441 STIDPNIEFTAFDA
-455 VNSVDSGIK
+455 
-464 FVATDINKPF
+464 AAEF
-474 NKILENMDDNHVD
+474 NKILESRDN
-487 IVDKGFMDAISEFS
+487 
-501 NKNAEVEALVAKKVA
+501 
-516 NDIDNVILDD
+516 
-526 LKKNSITTK
+526 
-535 EEAPVE
+535 
-541 TSVEELDKEMAEA
+541 
-554 EADAQTEP
+554 
-562 IEDIDTAF
+562 
-570 NHIFESLKKNSIAA
+570 NHIADVI
-584 EKEEPVVEAV
+584 
-594 EAVIE
+594 IE
-599 EKLENSNSKRPAK
+599 EELENSNSKRPAK
-612 KAKKSSS
+612 KAKKSS
-619 KKVEEKPKASKKKPV
+619 KKIEKNVEEKPKASKKKSS
-634 AKKTTKVSKPVEI
+634 AKKTTKASKPVEI
-647 VEEDPEDPKPALDT
+647 VDDPEDPKPALDT
-661 STDTELLTDVAATLD
+661 STDTEILTDIAATLD
-676 PYEAPIETE
+676 PYEAPVETE

-690 DMIAEMVASK
+690 DMIEEMVASGQ
-700 EPIALELIRDSD
+700 PISLELIRNSD

-718 DILKNY
+718 DILNNY

>member
-187 FFMNWGIRYGFGPVL
+187 FFMNWGIRYGYGPVL

-269 SGGKKMQITLKR
+269 LGGKKMQITLKR
-281 GNEVIKTTD
+281 GNEVIMETNTPDVSKTI
-290 ELEVTKTMGKPAV
+290 GRPAV

-324 KIRLVRGGTEIASYQ
+324 KIKLVRGGKEIAAYQ
-339 ADKVVKEDF
+339 ASKVDKKEEDF

-359 EVATT
+359 EVVEDTT
-364 TENHNIV
+364 IN
-371 SDVEEN
+371 SSVEEN
-377 SGLVVKVTR
+377 SGLTVKVTR
-386 EAEPVTEE
+386 ETEPVVEEKAETPVAEENVEEPVTEEAPVVEEPAVE
-394 TPVVEENTEIPK
+394 TPVVEENVEEPV
-406 ITYTDSEVEE
+406 VEE
-416 SFIKD
+416 SETHD
-421 VEAVVDQL
+421 SVES
-429 DDTTVTNETVED
+429 DDLAEESKIESISDDDSTIDPNIEFTTFDAAAE
-441 SKDQDNVFAVRGKI
+441 
-455 VNSVDSGIK
+455 
-464 FVATDINKPF
+464 F
-474 NKILENMDDNHVD
+474 NKILESRDN
-487 IVDKGFMDAISEFS
+487 
-501 NKNAEVEALVAKKVA
+501 
-516 NDIDNVILDD
+516 
-526 LKKNSITTK
+526 
-535 EEAPVE
+535 
-541 TSVEELDKEMAEA
+541 
-554 EADAQTEP
+554 
-562 IEDIDTAF
+562 
-570 NHIFESLKKNSIAA
+570 NHIADVI
-584 EKEEPVVEAV
+584 
-594 EAVIE
+594 IE
-599 EKLENSNSKRPAK
+599 EELENSNSKRPAK
-612 KAKKSSS
+612 KAKKSS
-619 KKVEEKPKASKKKPV
+619 KKVEKNVGEKPKASKKKSS

-647 VEEDPEDPKPALDT
+647 VEDPEDPKPALDT
-661 STDTELLTDVAATLD
+661 STDTEILADIAATLD
-676 PYEAPIETE
+676 PYEAPVETE

-690 DMIAEMVASK
+690 DMVEEMVASGQ
-700 EPIALELIRDSD
+700 PISLELIRNSD

-718 DILKNY
+718 DILNNY

>member
-202 LDFPYVYDIDWDK
+202 LDFPYVYDIDWNK

-251 AVDIAKK
+251 
-258 REVGKGVLTKI
+258 
-269 SGGKKMQITLKR
+269 
-281 GNEVIKTTD
+281 
-290 ELEVTKTMGKPAV
+290 
-303 AKSWRNKI
+303 
-311 MSNEAAGI
+311 
-319 SSDSV
+319 V
-324 KIRLVRGGTEIASYQ
+324 K
-339 ADKVVKEDF
+339 
-348 GLVVKVTRGEE
+348 
-359 EVATT
+359 
-364 TENHNIV
+364 
-371 SDVEEN
+371 
-377 SGLVVKVTR
+377 
-386 EAEPVTEE
+386 
-394 TPVVEENTEIPK
+394 
-406 ITYTDSEVEE
+406 
-416 SFIKD
+416 
-421 VEAVVDQL
+421 
-429 DDTTVTNETVED
+429 
-441 SKDQDNVFAVRGKI
+441 
-455 VNSVDSGIK
+455 
-464 FVATDINKPF
+464 
-474 NKILENMDDNHVD
+474 
-487 IVDKGFMDAISEFS
+487 
-501 NKNAEVEALVAKKVA
+501 
-516 NDIDNVILDD
+516 
-526 LKKNSITTK
+526 
-535 EEAPVE
+535 
-541 TSVEELDKEMAEA
+541 
-554 EADAQTEP
+554 
-562 IEDIDTAF
+562 
-570 NHIFESLKKNSIAA
+570 
-584 EKEEPVVEAV
+584 
-594 EAVIE
+594 
-599 EKLENSNSKRPAK
+599 
-612 KAKKSSS
+612 
-619 KKVEEKPKASKKKPV
+619 
-634 AKKTTKVSKPVEI
+634 
-647 VEEDPEDPKPALDT
+647 
-661 STDTELLTDVAATLD
+661 
-676 PYEAPIETE
+676 
-685 AEVAH
+685 
-690 DMIAEMVASK
+690 
-700 EPIALELIRDSD
+700 
-712 TKVTVD
+712 
-718 DILKNY
+718 